1 MVQLT
6 EKQQKTVDEVLKH
19 YTAAHRG
26 NIAYIVYNHP
36 DWPAYAVQGFYE
48 SM

>member
-1 MVQLT
+1 MAKLT
-6 EKQQKTVDEVLKH
+6 EKQQQTVDEVMKS

-26 NIAYIVYNHP
+26 NISFIVYNHP
-36 DWPAYAVQGFYE
+36 DWPAYAVEEFYE

>member
-1 MVQLT
+1 MAQLT
-6 EKQQKTVDEVLKH
+6 EKQQQTVDEVLKH

-36 DWPAYAVQGFYE
+36 DWPAHAVEEFYE
-48 SM
+48 CM